1 MNYQVTWTDKNTGE
15 DHSSDHGDSLDAAKR
30 DANTKSNLHCS
41 AFVMAFENGKN
52 VGSLSYNFGRR
63 EEVEGDIE

>member
-1 MNYQVTWTDKNTGE
+1 MKYQVTWSDRNTGE
-15 DHSSDHGDSLDAAKR
+15 DHVADFDDVDAAKR

-41 AFVMAFENGKN
+41 AFVMALDGAEV

-63 EEVEGDIE
+63 GEVEGDFE